1 MTGNGTYMGN
11 KTTNDN
17 NSDKKNK
24 MQESRKTGRDKKEKR
39 PFWRELVNNL
49 ILIGCV
55 VLSVIILE
63 KFVFVNATIPSQS
76 MENTIMV
83 GDRVF
88 GNRLA
93 YVNSEPERY
102 DIIIFRYP
110 DDESQLFIKRVIGLP
125 GDTIDI
131 RDGEVYINGSETPLT
146 DSFCPEQG
154 VTDAGYMDVPFT
166 VPEGCYFVLGDNRL
180 NSRDSRYWNNHYVTK
195 DEIVAKAVFR
205 YWPLNKMKVLN
216 KDNDLYYDPDED
228 SNGGNS

>member
-1 MTGNGTYMGN
+1 MENN
-11 KTTNDN
+11 TN
-17 NSDKKNK
+17 SEKPEVKK
-24 MQESRKTGRDKKEKR
+24 SFR
-39 PFWRELVNNL
+39 RELLNNL

-55 VLSVIILE
+55 VLAVVLLE
-63 KFVFVNATIPSQS
+63 RFVFVNATIPSQS

-93 YVNSEPERY
+93 YVNSSPKRY

-131 RDGEVYINGSETPLT
+131 RDGEVYVNGSETPLT
-146 DSFCPEQG
+146 DSFCPQQG
-154 VTDAGYMDVPFT
+154 VTDAGNMEVPFT

-180 NSRDSRYWNNHYVTK
+180 NSRDSRYWTNHFVTE

-205 YWPLNKMKVLN
+205 YWPLNKMKVLG
-216 KDNDLYYDPDED
+216 KDNDTYYDPDSQEVSGTTD
-228 SNGGNS
+228 GAAEEGASGGND

>member
-1 MTGNGTYMGN
+1 MGN

-17 NSDKKNK
+17 NNDKKNK
-24 MQESRKTGRDKKEKR
+24 MQESRKIGRDKKEKR

-131 RDGEVYINGSETPLT
+131 RDGEVYVNGSETPLT

-216 KDNDLYYDPDED
+216 KDNDLYYDPDKD

>member
-1 MTGNGTYMGN
+1 MKN
-11 KTTNDN
+11 KTNRET
-17 NSDKKNK
+17 
-24 MQESRKTGRDKKEKR
+24 QEEKR
-39 PFWRELVNNL
+39 PFWRELLSNL

-55 VLSVIILE
+55 VLAVVLLE

-83 GDRVF
+83 GNRVF

-93 YVNSEPERY
+93 YVNRDPERY

-131 RDGEVYINGSETPLT
+131 RDGEVYVNGSGTPLT

-154 VTDAGYMDVPFT
+154 VTDAGEMDVPFM

-180 NSRDSRYWNNHYVTK
+180 NSRDSRYWTNHFVTK

-205 YWPLNKMKVLN
+205 YWPLNQMKVLN
-216 KDNDLYYDPDED
+216 RDNDTYYDPDSTAASCASRE
-228 SNGGNS
+228 NS

>member
-1 MTGNGTYMGN
+1 MKN
-11 KTTNDN
+11 KTNRET
-17 NSDKKNK
+17 
-24 MQESRKTGRDKKEKR
+24 QEEKR
-39 PFWRELVNNL
+39 PFWRELLSNL

-55 VLSVIILE
+55 VLAVVLLE

-83 GDRVF
+83 GNRVF

-93 YVNSEPERY
+93 YVNRDPERY

-131 RDGEVYINGSETPLT
+131 RDGEVYVNGSGTPLT

-154 VTDAGYMDVPFT
+154 VTDAGEMDVPFT

-180 NSRDSRYWNNHYVTK
+180 NSRDSRYWTNHFVTK

-205 YWPLNKMKVLN
+205 YWPLNQMKVLN
-216 KDNDLYYDPDED
+216 RDNDTYYDPDSTAAASGASRE
-228 SNGGNS
+228 NS